1 MPKVHLYGKQI
12 KSKDQRTYKYIYI
25 YIYAMGITL
34 ISLLLTFVFLLF
46 SMDNIS
52 TIIND

>member
-1 MPKVHLYGKQI
+1 MESKSNQRI
-12 KSKDQRTYKYIYI
+12 KEHTSIYI
-25 YIYAMGITL
+25 CAMGITL
-34 ISLLLTFVFLLF
+34 ISLLFLLTFVFLLF